1 MTRLL
6 LLATIAAC
14 ADTPMTGLA
23 CDPEESGTD
32 LDMTTVSSVGESAS
46 ALTEDLTELS
56 LPVVW
61 TDGPLTGD
69 DAVMLTTVWTSAVDV
84 AAEGT
89 CTERAGLYVEG
100 QTELSTTSGALSA
113 SGTMSVW
120 FPVSDPASYRFI
132 TGENALPI
140 ASNAALEAEGDSR
153 YGGAGERLWMSAWL
167 DGASVGVDAS
177 YGGGD
182 VVETGHVL
190 VGTLEL
196 E

>member
-1 MTRLL
+1 
-6 LLATIAAC
+6 
-14 ADTPMTGLA
+14 MTGLG
-23 CDPEESGTD
+23 CEPEEAGTD
-32 LDMTTVSSVGESAS
+32 LGMTAVSSVGQSAS
-46 ALTEDLTELS
+46 ALTADLTELS

-69 DAVMLTTVWTSAVDV
+69 DGVLLTTVWASAVDV

-100 QTELSTTSGALSA
+100 QTELSTASGAFSA
-113 SGTMSVW
+113 SGTLSVW
-120 FPVSDPASYRFI
+120 FPASDPTAYRFI

-153 YGGAGERLWMSAWL
+153 YGGAGDRLWMSAWL
-167 DGASVGVDAS
+167 DGRSSIGVDAS
-177 YGGGD
+177 YGGDD